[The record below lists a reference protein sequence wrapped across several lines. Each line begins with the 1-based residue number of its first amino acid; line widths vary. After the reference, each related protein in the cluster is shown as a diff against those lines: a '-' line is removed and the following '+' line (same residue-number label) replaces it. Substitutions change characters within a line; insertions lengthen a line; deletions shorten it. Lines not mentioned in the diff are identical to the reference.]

1 MVYFKKL
8 NILILKANSIFTLS
22 SFYLVLWNWRTI
34 SISFYF
40 IMLMIKEFIMN
51 IQPFWIRVS
60 WTLLC
65 NNINVQYKMLNFF
78 LILNTI
84 SIMFKNRKPTKKKN
98 SPSIIQWLGYY
109 WPFSTCGILLSIGNH
124 IRHCGPGSA
133 IITFRKSFTLT
144 GAFCQKQRERRA

>member
-40 IMLMIKEFIMN
+40 IMLMIKEFTMN
-51 IQPFWIRVS
+51 IQPFWIQVS

-84 SIMFKNRKPTKKKN
+84 SIMFKNRSLDQQKKK
-98 SPSIIQWLGYY
+98 
-109 WPFSTCGILLSIGNH
+109 
-124 IRHCGPGSA
+124 
-133 IITFRKSFTLT
+133 FTLHHSMIGLLLT
-144 GAFCQKQRERRA
+144 IFDLWHPAEYREPHQTLRSRVRHHHIQKVVHIDRSILSETKGE